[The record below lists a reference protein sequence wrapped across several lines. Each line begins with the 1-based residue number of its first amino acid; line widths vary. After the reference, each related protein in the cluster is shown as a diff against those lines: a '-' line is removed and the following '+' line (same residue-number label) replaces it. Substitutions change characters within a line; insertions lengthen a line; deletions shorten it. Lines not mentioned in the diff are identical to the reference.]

1 MKKIKQLMRN
11 KFIKNV
17 FILASGTAGAQAIIM
32 LLSPIITRLYGPEA
46 FGIMGA
52 FNAMINMIIPVAA
65 MTYPIAIVLPKKNE
79 EAKNIIKLSLLI
91 STLLSI
97 LSLLVIVPFK
107 DYLVSLFRLTEI
119 SPYII
124 FVPIVII
131 FAGLMQI
138 MEQWLIRTKQFS
150 INARVTIFES
160 LITNL
165 GKVGVGFFYPHAIV
179 LIVFTAFSN
188 GIKGLLMFFLNKN
201 SIFITK
207 HEKIQDVK
215 NIKKLSKKFYDFPL
229 YRAPEQ
235 FLNAASNGL
244 PVLMLTAF
252 FGPASAGF
260 YSIGRTV
267 LRLPTQLIGK
277 SVGDVFYPRIA
288 EAYNNKENIVNLIK
302 RATLALAGVGII
314 PYGIIILFG
323 PQLFSLVFGNDWV
336 IAGEYAR
343 WLALW
348 SFFGFINRPSVRSLA
363 VLSAQKF
370 HLLYTIGML
379 ITRIIVLITGYY
391 IFSSDTIAVALFGV
405 SGAILNIGLIIFT
418 LKISKSRMNGE

>member
-1 MKKIKQLMRN
+1 
-11 KFIKNV
+11 
-17 FILASGTAGAQAIIM
+17 
-32 LLSPIITRLYGPEA
+32 
-46 FGIMGA
+46 
-52 FNAMINMIIPVAA
+52 
-65 MTYPIAIVLPKKNE
+65 
-79 EAKNIIKLSLLI
+79 
-91 STLLSI
+91 
-97 LSLLVIVPFK
+97 
-107 DYLVSLFRLTEI
+107 
-119 SPYII
+119 
-124 FVPIVII
+124 
-131 FAGLMQI
+131 
-138 MEQWLIRTKQFS
+138 
-150 INARVTIFES
+150 
-160 LITNL
+160 
-165 GKVGVGFFYPHAIV
+165 
-179 LIVFTAFSN
+179 
-188 GIKGLLMFFLNKN
+188 
-201 SIFITK
+201 
-207 HEKIQDVK
+207 
-215 NIKKLSKKFYDFPL
+215 
-229 YRAPEQ
+229 Q
-235 FLNAASNGL
+235 FLNAASNRL

-418 LKISKSRMNGE
+418 LKISKSRMNGQ